1 MAVHIFFKLIP
12 EKLVRRL
19 WGGSDL
25 QHVVGDVEDLEADD
39 EDGYGTGFHGLPM
52 GLPKRWSGL
61 VACSV
66 RKTAMAMREEPA
78 TAKAEGSVV
87 TVLADSGLA

>member
-1 MAVHIFFKLIP
+1 
-12 EKLVRRL
+12 
-19 WGGSDL
+19 
-25 QHVVGDVEDLEADD
+25 
-39 EDGYGTGFHGLPM
+39 M